1 MFVYLLEA
9 PHLALVDLCQVLMSC
24 PLNQLVLRHLDL
36 FLGLSLH
43 DDNLGNPLPR
53 GSFLA

>member
-24 PLNQLVLRHLDL
+24 PLNQLVLHHLGL
-36 FLGLSLH
+36 FLGLSLR
-43 DDNLGNPLPR
+43 DDNLGNSLE
-53 GSFLA
+53 